1 LKSLYLRIWLTVISA
16 LALFALVS
24 GWLVNQHLERERLA
38 AESEVS
44 ERMVVW
50 GDLIENSLPAAD
62 APLEDQTQAIRDWSR
77 KLRVPLALDDK
88 QGQRIVSSGT
98 FLRRISEPHRPG
110 STAVAVTLAD
120 GRRLWMMR
128 PQFGR
133 QLLPEPGNL
142 EPGRRPGVLGPGNG
156 PEPEGLDGPGGR
168 GRRDGP
174 GLGPGSGWGPG
185 PEVPHFFPWP
195 TSWPAG
201 IGLATLLAMLFL
213 AVAAGAYPV
222 VRGLTRRLE
231 LLKLGVERFGEGAL
245 EHRVPVTGND
255 EVALVASS
263 FNRAAARIQALVL
276 SNQSLLANASHELRS
291 PLARLKMAV
300 SMLQDLPPARHAS
313 LHAEINTNIREL
325 DALVEEVL
333 LSSRLEADAPLELD
347 DGIDLLG
354 LLAEEGA
361 RVGAEVDGPA
371 LVVRGNDRL
380 LRRAV
385 RNLLEN
391 AQRYGGNEI
400 SAGLDG
406 GDHGP
411 VVIRIC
417 DRGPGVPASERE
429 RIFEPFYRMPGH
441 AEREGGVGLGLAL
454 VEQIAR
460 RHGGRVHC
468 EARAGGG
475 SCFVITL
482 PAERRRADAAPIA

>member
-24 GWLVNQHLERERLA
+24 GWLVNQHLERERRA
-38 AESEVS
+38 AENEIS
-44 ERMVVW
+44 ERMIVW
-50 GDLIENSLPAAD
+50 GDLIENALPSED
-62 APLEDQTQAIRDWSR
+62 APLEDQAQAVRDWSR
-77 KLRVPLALDDK
+77 KLRVPLALDDD
-88 QGQRIVSSGT
+88 QGHRVVSSAS
-98 FLRRISEPHRPG
+98 FLRRVSEPHRPG

-133 QLLPEPGNL
+133 PILSEAAGL
-142 EPGRRPGVLGPGNG
+142 EAGRKPGVLGPARPNG
-156 PEPEGLDGPGGR
+156 PEGAEGTGLDPQHI
-168 GRRDGP
+168 
-174 GLGPGSGWGPG
+174 L
-185 PEVPHFFPWP
+185 PWP

-201 IGLATLLAMLFL
+201 IGLAALLATLFL

-231 LLKLGVERFGEGAL
+231 LLKLGVERFGQGAL
-245 EHRVPVTGND
+245 DHRVPVTGND
-255 EVALVASS
+255 EVALLASS
-263 FNRAAARIQALVL
+263 FNRAAARVQALVQ

-300 SMLQDLPPARHAS
+300 SMLQDLPASRHAS
-313 LHAEINTNIREL
+313 LHTEINTNIREL

-333 LSSRLEADAPLELD
+333 LSSRLEADAPVELD
-347 DGIDLLG
+347 DSVDLLG
-354 LLAEEGA
+354 LLAEEA
-361 RVGAEVDGPA
+361 TRVAAEVDGPS
-371 LVVRGNDRL
+371 LMVHGNDRL

-391 AQRYGGNEI
+391 AQRYGGGQI
-400 SAGLDG
+400 SAVLAG
-406 GDHGP
+406 GDSGP
-411 VVIRIC
+411 VVIRIS
-417 DRGPGVPASERE
+417 DRGPGVPPAERE

-468 EARAGGG
+468 EERPGGG

-482 PAERRRADAAPIA
+482 PAACRVTAAEPSA

>member
-1 LKSLYLRIWLTVISA
+1 LKSLYLRIWLTVIAA

-24 GWLVNQHLERERLA
+24 GWLVNQHLERERQA

-44 ERMVVW
+44 ERMAVW

-62 APLEDQTQAIRDWSR
+62 APLEDQTVAVRDWSR

-88 QGQRIVSSGT
+88 QGQRIVSSSS
-98 FLRRISEPHRPG
+98 FLRRVSEPHRPG
-110 STAVAVTLAD
+110 SAAVAVTLAD

-133 QLLPEPGNL
+133 QLLPEPGG
-142 EPGRRPGVLGPGNG
+142 PDGSPRTGVLGPNG
-156 PEPEGLDGPGGR
+156 PGGPGGR
-168 GRRDGP
+168 DGLP
-174 GLGPGSGWGPG
+174 
-185 PEVPHFFPWP
+185 PEPPHLFPWP
-195 TSWPAG
+195 TNWPAG
-201 IGLATLLAMLFL
+201 LGLAALLAVLFL

-245 EHRVPVTGND
+245 DHRVPVTGND
-255 EVALVASS
+255 EVALLAGS
-263 FNRAAARIQALVL
+263 FNRAAERVQALV
-276 SNQSLLANASHELRS
+276 QSHQRLLANASHELRS

-300 SMLQDLPPARHAS
+300 AMLQDLPAARHAS
-313 LHAEINTNIREL
+313 LHSEINTNIREL

-333 LSSRLEADAPLELD
+333 LSSRLEADAPMDLD
-347 DGIDLLG
+347 DSVDLLG
-354 LLAEEGA
+354 LMVEEGA
-361 RVGAEVDGPA
+361 RVGADVQGPG
-371 LVVRGNDRL
+371 LLVRGSDRL

-391 AQRYGGNEI
+391 AQRYGGGELL
-400 SAGLDG
+400 AALDEG
-406 GDHGP
+406 TQGP
-411 VVIRIC
+411 VVIRVC
-417 DRGPGVPASERE
+417 DRGPGVPASQRE
-429 RIFEPFYRMPGH
+429 QIFEPFYRLPGH

-454 VEQIAR
+454 VQQIAR

-468 EARAGGG
+468 EARDGGG

-482 PAERRRADAAPIA
+482 PADRRQPVAAPSA